1 MHPSQRGAEQRTEFR
16 YRNLFNN
23 SVETIIDCDQ
33 VPLAIAFDISFF
45 NFLFT
50 SWIDFNEFNWN
61 ESRYIIRDIRE
72 EIFFSF
78 FLPFLLEQIN

>member
-33 VPLAIAFDISFF
+33 VSLAIAFDISFF

-50 SWIDFNEFNWN
+50 PSIVFNEFNWN
-61 ESRYIIRDIRE
+61 QSRYIIRDIRE

>member
-33 VPLAIAFDISFF
+33 VSLAIAFDISFF
-45 NFLFT
+45 NFLFIP
-50 SWIDFNEFNWN
+50 WIDFNEFNWN

-72 EIFFSF
+72 DIFFSF
-78 FLPFLLEQIN
+78 FLPFLLE